1 MKKILSI
8 ATIIL
13 TVLPF
18 PVIADDGKIPVPEP
32 STLLLLGVAVVA
44 LGLFLFWRARKK

>member
-1 MKKILSI
+1 MKQILSI

-18 PVIADDGKIPVPEP
+18 PAIADDSIATPEP
-32 STLLLLGVAVVA
+32 STLMLLGVAVVA
-44 LGLFLFWRARKK
+44 LGLFLFWKAKKK